1 MGYGELEQ
9 CKDFDKLKV
18 VFADDMLCYFGK
30 QLESYLNG
38 SEERPAVACWWEGIM
53 STDEFIEQCT

>member
-18 VFADDMLCYFGK
+18 VFDDDILKYFVK
-30 QLESYLNG
+30 QLEGYLNG
-38 SEERPAVACWWEGIM
+38 SEDRPAVVCWWEGVL
-53 STDEFIEQCT
+53 STEEFISQCS